1 MKTPRPAILVI
12 RLSAMGDILSTL
24 PAVSSLRKSFP
35 EHRIVWAIAPKWLP
49 LLDGNPDVDEIVP
62 FYRNG
67 LPNLLASL
75 GRLRAVKTDIAIDFQ
90 TLIYTAVIGRL
101 SHPRLFYGWDA
112 GFSREFLAG
121 YLYSRRIRYRSEH
134 VVDQNLELAAAAGA
148 SEIVREFRV
157 PTGSPENALP
167 AGPFVLAN
175 PFAGWAAK
183 EWPLAHYEPLAEAL
197 KQEGLALVLNVSPR
211 RRREIEGLAGVQVH
225 SSSLPGLIDATRR
238 ATAVLGLDSGPIH
251 LAAALG
257 KPGVALYGPTDP
269 ARNGPYGGS
278 IRVIRAPAAHTS
290 HKRRKQIDPSMKM
303 ITVDQVH
310 EALRAV
316 VNTAGSRT

>member
-1 MKTPRPAILVI
+1 MKTQQPTILII
-12 RLSAMGDILSTL
+12 RFSAMGDILSTL
-24 PAVSSLRKSFP
+24 PAAASLRKSFP
-35 EHRIVWAIAPKWLP
+35 GHRIVWTVAPKWLP
-49 LLDGNPDVDEIVP
+49 LLEGNPDVDEIVP
-62 FYRNG
+62 FHRNG

-75 GRLRAVKTDIAIDFQ
+75 NRLRAVKPEIAIDFQ
-90 TLIYTAVIGRL
+90 TLIYTAAIGRL
-101 SHPRLFYGWDA
+101 ARPHVFYGWA
-112 GFSREFLAG
+112 SGFSREFLAG

-148 SEIVREFRV
+148 TEIVREFRI
-157 PTGSPENALP
+157 PAGSPEGVLP
-167 AGPFVLAN
+167 LGSFVLAS

-183 EWPLAHYEPLAEAL
+183 EWPLARYESLGAAL
-197 KQEGLALVLNVSPR
+197 HREHLTLVLNVPER
-211 RRREIEGLAGVQVH
+211 RRQEVESLANVRAHV
-225 SSSLPGLIDATRR
+225 SSLPGLIDATRK

-269 ARNGPYGGS
+269 ARNGPYGGTV
-278 IRVIRAPAAHTS
+278 RVIRTPAARTS
-290 HKRRKQIDPSMKM
+290 HKRRKQVDPSMKT

-316 VNTAGSRT
+316 LNTAGSRT